1 MNCPLA
7 AIAVVVCTLVP
18 CAPAYAADCISASP
32 IRAGEIATCA
42 GILTPAPWAA
52 RCLTCLRVEL
62 PVCRAEAVR
71 IDAVCRADL
80 DACRAGRRAVE
91 QLAEE
96 RLRLLREAVDRI
108 EPAPAPWWRSA
119 WITVPVSLVVG
130 GLAGYGLPAMA
141 AR

>member
-130 GLAGYGLPAMA
+130 GLAGWGAHALW
-141 AR
+141 R